1 MTSEGR
7 IDYVLSDVDELI
19 QLGLRR
25 KRIRLTQHPHLD
37 EEVAAWLYLRG
48 FSPIRDCGSR
58 GNVFPYWTRSRN
70 RLRWKAKD
78 LTDAECV
85 RRYLKL

>member
-1 MTSEGR
+1 MTSEGA
-7 IDYVLSDVDELI
+7 IDYVVSGVDELI
-19 QLGLRR
+19 NVGLRR
-25 KRIRLTQHPHLD
+25 KKIRLVQHPHLD

-48 FSPIRDCGSR
+48 FTPIRECGSR
-58 GNVFPYWTRSRN
+58 GNVFVYWTRSRN
-70 RLRWKAKD
+70 RLRWKAGN